1 VAYRDKRRLSVAL
14 DPLAYEWL
22 EACARA
28 EERTITWMASHLL
41 TQALAEREAEKK
53 GSQAVLDGLNKV
65 MGIED

>member
-1 VAYRDKRRLSVAL
+1 
-14 DPLAYEWL
+14 LAYEWL